1 MCPTQGC
8 VDFRNITL
16 RNIRVTG
23 GVLSPGV
30 ILGKRRFRS
39 AAVSVSVSV
48 QTAYAL
54 RLHAGNTSNPIQ
66 NLVLDNVVFSKPS
79 TMPFNGFKCDKGSGV
94 QGQVLGGTSPVP
106 ACLAS

>member
-39 AAVSVSVSV
+39 AAVSVSA